1 MNAPDEGYSRNVSYA
16 LNFISTFLLQLRL
29 RDYVVSS
36 LDFARAKEIELAW
49 VDGQI
54 DMKRE
59 KRDTKAMY
67 EAEEGEIPDEKTKD
81 GVFHIIYFMLI

>member
-1 MNAPDEGYSRNVSYA
+1 
-16 LNFISTFLLQLRL
+16 
-29 RDYVVSS
+29 
-36 LDFARAKEIELAW
+36 
-49 VDGQI
+49 
-54 DMKRE
+54 MKRE

>member
-1 MNAPDEGYSRNVSYA
+1 MSA
-16 LNFISTFLLQLRL
+16 
-29 RDYVVSS
+29 
-36 LDFARAKEIELAW
+36 LDFAKAKDIELAW

-67 EAEEGEIPDEKTKD
+67 EPEDGEIPEDKKD
-81 GVFHIIYFMLI
+81 GRIILCFSF